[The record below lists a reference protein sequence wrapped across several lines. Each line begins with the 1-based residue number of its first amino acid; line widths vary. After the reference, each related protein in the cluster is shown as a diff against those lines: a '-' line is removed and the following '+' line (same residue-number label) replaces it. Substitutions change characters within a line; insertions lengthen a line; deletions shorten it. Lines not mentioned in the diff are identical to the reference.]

1 MSLFQYGCTSR
12 QASRES
18 GDAISDSEGT
28 ASQPSGIE
36 IRYSPEQEQTT
47 QS

>member
-1 MSLFQYGCTSR
+1 MDVPLE
-12 QASRES
+12 QASREC

-28 ASQPSGIE
+28 DSQPSQIE
-36 IRYSPEQEQTT
+36 IRYSPEKEQTT

>member
-1 MSLFQYGCTSR
+1 MDVPLE
-12 QASRES
+12 QASQEC

-28 ASQPSGIE
+28 ASQPNE
-36 IRYSPEQEQTT
+36 KKIRYSPEQEQTT

>member
-1 MSLFQYGCTSR
+1 MSLFQYGFTSQ

-18 GDAISDSEGT
+18 GDTISDSEGT
-28 ASQPSGIE
+28 ASQSNGIE

>member
-12 QASRES
+12 QASREC
-18 GDAISDSEGT
+18 GDAISDSEGM
-28 ASQPSGIE
+28 ASQPSEIE

>member
-1 MSLFQYGCTSR
+1 MDVPLE

-18 GDAISDSEGT
+18 SDAISDSEGT
-28 ASQPSGIE
+28 ASQPSEIE